1 MSKGEIHTIDS
12 KLEVTGNQMFV
23 SGKNLNEKK
32 YHLDKEI
39 WNAFKDG
46 SLTAYKSIY
55 EKHIDLLFNYGNKIT
70 QHKELVED
78 CMQDLFVDLWIKK
91 SKLGVVLNIKAY
103 LFISFRRRLI
113 DGLNKRKKRLGIDFA
128 DNLEFFFKDSF
139 DSDLISNEKKTKL
152 ISILNALPPQKK
164 EAIFL
169 RFYNELSCAEISEIM
184 KIKTQ
189 SVYNLISTGLKVM
202 KKAFIF
208 LLPISQI
215 IC

>member
-12 KLEVTGNQMFV
+12 KLEVAGNQMFV